1 MIIRLLRKLHRYW
14 YLGAVLVCFL
24 PFFPFLLIVGRHPDK
39 YFHHIVICRRII
51 GFLSS
56 ALSGF
61 FYRFTSDN
69 MSDQGPCIIVANHT
83 SELDITALVL
93 ALKADFAF
101 IGKHE
106 LLDNPVTGTFFRT
119 IDIAVNRSSK
129 MSSFKAYKRAADLL
143 QKGRSVVIFPEG
155 QITDEFPPSLQPF
168 KNGAF
173 KLAIEQQV
181 PLLPIVIHDAWKL
194 YWDDAAAFG
203 SRPGICHVEMLHVIN
218 TTGMQVSQADEL
230 RDHVHQLFEQRLASE
245 QFVTKPAVSRL

>member
-1 MIIRLLRKLHRYW
+1 M
-14 YLGAVLVCFL
+14 
-24 PFFPFLLIVGRHPDK
+24 
-39 YFHHIVICRRII
+39 I

-61 FYRFTSDN
+61 IYRFTGERLSIP
-69 MSDQGPCIIVANHT
+69 QGPCVVVANHT

-93 ALKADFAF
+93 LLKFDFAF

-129 MSSFKAYKRAADLL
+129 ISSFKAYKQAATLL
-143 QKGRSVVIFPEG
+143 QQGRSVVIFPEG
-155 QITDEFPPSLQPF
+155 HITDDFPPLLQPF

-181 PLLPIVIHDAWKL
+181 PLLPVIILDAWKL
-194 YWDDAAAFG
+194 YWDDASKLG
-203 SRPGICHVEMLHVIN
+203 SRPGICHVEALDPIETVGIA
-218 TTGMQVSQADEL
+218 VSRADEL
-230 RDHVHQLFEQRLASE
+230 KDQVHRLFRQRLAAE
-245 QFVTKPAVSRL
+245 QFVTNPAVTRL